1 MQMKLTAALLKKP
14 ASLHKETQAQKLFWE
29 LPKRNRMPSAKHFW
43 QTSFFRLLL
52 RVSEMV

>member
-1 MQMKLTAALLKKP
+1 MKLTAALLKKP
-14 ASLHKETQAQKLFWE
+14 ASLHKKTQAQKLFWE

-52 RVSEMV
+52 RASERV